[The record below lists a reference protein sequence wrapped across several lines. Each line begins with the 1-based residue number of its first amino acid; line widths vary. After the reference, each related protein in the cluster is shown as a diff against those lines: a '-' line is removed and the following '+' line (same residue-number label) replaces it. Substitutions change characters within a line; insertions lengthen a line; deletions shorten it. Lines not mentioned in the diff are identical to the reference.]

1 MTKKITYSKQ
11 GFALSNDA
19 DGTDEAV
26 ISNGMPGVI
35 GLDYT
40 CPVVEGLICKLD
52 KTSVSPGGEARF
64 SVEFKYSG
72 TKLKDRVPVTLWVL
86 PFRHEVTFWITSRP
100 ADSK

>member
-1 MTKKITYSKQ
+1 MTKRITYSKQ
-11 GFALSNDA
+11 GFALRNDA
-19 DGTDEAV
+19 DGKDEVV

-40 CPVVEGLICKLD
+40 CPVVDGLTCKLD
-52 KTSVSPGGEARF
+52 KKSVSQGGEARF

-86 PFRHEVTFWITSRP
+86 PFRNEVTFWIASAPT
-100 ADSK
+100 ASK